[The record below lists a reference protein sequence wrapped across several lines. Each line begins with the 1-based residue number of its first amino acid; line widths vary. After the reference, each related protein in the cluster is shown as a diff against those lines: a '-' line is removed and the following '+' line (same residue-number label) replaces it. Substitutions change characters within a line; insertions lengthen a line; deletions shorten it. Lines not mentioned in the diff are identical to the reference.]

1 MGGAAMDYFFNPET
15 LRQQWATIANAPF
28 FTVPPIVLGGLIVW
42 WFRGTTLKGT
52 IGGLKEQIAALDQR
66 LKLAIEQSTAFA
78 TALDEIKKEFHTY
91 KQRVFVEGRNA
102 SPAKVDDAIVTAAD
116 HNRMMK
122 ELSLGPLSAVLI

>member
-1 MGGAAMDYFFNPET
+1 MDYFFNPET

-78 TALDEIKKEFHTY
+78 TAWVKLRKNSTLISREYSLRDEMLHP
-91 KQRVFVEGRNA
+91 QRW
-102 SPAKVDDAIVTAAD
+102 
-116 HNRMMK
+116 MMQ
-122 ELSLGPLSAVLI
+122 L